1 MQGRKKLNSKVL
13 GTQTLEQ
20 AACFGV
26 PAYLL
31 KVKLLDLLH
40 GCLLICEMGILQLA
54 VPHRIV
60 RIVWLLW
67 VKPEEEEVL
76 CEHQP

>member
-13 GTQTLEQ
+13 GAQTPEQ

-31 KVKLLDLLH
+31 NFKLLDLLH
-40 GCLLICEMGILQLA
+40 GRLLICKMGILQLA

-60 RIVWLLW
+60 VRIVRLLW

-76 CEHQP
+76 CEH